1 MRERQMQRKKI
12 ITLMRF
18 YRNHKVRDLFNRYK
32 KITFTTPK
40 PVKLLGFS
48 EKEAHEIL
56 HQEPGA
62 HFREID
68 KINQKIK
75 GLDKALEIIHYSKAE
90 KSEVNRLKEILE
102 RGNIAILSQEITKM
116 VETRVE
122 EIRDSMDKEKKSLR
136 EAFQYLMQET
146 KAKAEQSVMEA
157 VQTKVSGL
165 ETMIHAVSLEN
176 KILRDQ
182 LGQHLHKINFNTY
195 ESQLAEHNMKLDRME
210 TFNRE
215 LRSRVDYFIN
225 VI

>member
-1 MRERQMQRKKI
+1 
-12 ITLMRF
+12 
-18 YRNHKVRDLFNRYK
+18 
-32 KITFTTPK
+32 
-40 PVKLLGFS
+40 
-48 EKEAHEIL
+48 
-56 HQEPGA
+56 
-62 HFREID
+62 
-68 KINQKIK
+68 
-75 GLDKALEIIHYSKAE
+75 
-90 KSEVNRLKEILE
+90 
-102 RGNIAILSQEITKM
+102 
-116 VETRVE
+116 
-122 EIRDSMDKEKKSLR
+122 
-136 EAFQYLMQET
+136 
-146 KAKAEQSVMEA
+146 MEA